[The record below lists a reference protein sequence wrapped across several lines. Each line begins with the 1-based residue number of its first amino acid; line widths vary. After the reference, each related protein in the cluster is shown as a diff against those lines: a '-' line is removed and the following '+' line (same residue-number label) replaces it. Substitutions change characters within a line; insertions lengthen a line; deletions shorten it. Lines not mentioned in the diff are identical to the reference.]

1 MRGLKGNKSILSP
14 SFFLRRLFLNNDRWM
29 AIFIMTVAIIIFGVT
44 FNYPPEAVQ
53 FPRFL
58 LLICFALALL
68 LFFLSPPKQ
77 KRLPNNIFS
86 KERLLT
92 IIFTIFYIIIFPLI
106 GFFTATFLFLTF
118 YMWYFQ
124 REKIWKY
131 IFISAIYL
139 SLIYIVFQKFL
150 FVCFPEGLLW

>member
-1 MRGLKGNKSILSP
+1 
-14 SFFLRRLFLNNDRWM
+14 M

-77 KRLPNNIFS
+77 KRLANNIFS

-92 IIFTIFYIIIFPLI
+92 IIFTIFYIIIFPLM

-118 YMWYFQ
+118 FMWYFQ

-150 FVCFPEGLLW
+150 FVWFPEGLLW

>member
-1 MRGLKGNKSILSP
+1 MNTDKWIAVLIIIL
-14 SFFLRRLFLNNDRWM
+14 
-29 AIFIMTVAIIIFGVT
+29 VVIIFGVT
-44 FNYPPEAVQ
+44 FGYPPEAVQ

-58 LLICFALALL
+58 LLICLSLSLL
-68 LFFLSPPKQ
+68 LFFISSPKE
-77 KRLPNNIFS
+77 KRLASNIFS

-124 REKIWKY
+124 RENIWKY

-139 SLIYIVFQKFL
+139 SLIYVVFQKFL
-150 FVCFPEGLLW
+150 FVWFPEGLLW